1 MRRTNIVLLA
11 LAQLCTAKQ
20 PGFSIHEDLLAHP
33 QFEVVF
39 SESYILEKDAQLL
52 LESPDQPKPSAI
64 PDANADAKANTI
76 TGTNNADAASSHDSS
91 VAVEQTTNDQTPL
104 TPQAI
109 TTADTSANANDFAT
123 ADDGS
128 EQISETF
135 ELINV
140 PPLQYLCS
148 VPVLAPPPGAPN
160 QTATDLARAA
170 EERELARAADRGT
183 EILDT
188 LEGECMYYTAGWW
201 SYSFCYGQE
210 IVQFHAV
217 QGKNGKA
224 MKDPHSMEYVLGRMK
239 SRPERDTAMEAE
251 EGSGK
256 GADKDTNKD
265 KHSKNARTGDVDV
278 QKPIGSSSDD
288 APKKRKL
295 DVHKTELQVKG
306 DQKYMVQRL
315 GGGTVCDLTGRDR
328 TMEIQYHCNQG
339 ASSDRISWI
348 KEVTT
353 CAYLMEVRTP
363 RLCEEPAFLPPK
375 PKHAHPISCRLVVHS
390 EDELA
395 QWHEQKTIE
404 AREAM
409 TSKDPQQPAEPA
421 EDGHHHEHG
430 ETASS
435 DGGLL
440 IGGIV
445 VGARQIFADEV
456 QHAADTVPKLQN
468 TKTAKAA
475 AKAFKKSHPGGVLG
489 GKTREALHKA
499 AAAKNEDG
507 KFVRVIARGLGN
519 DAAGNAGAVEVVD
532 TAELKTLG
540 VNVGAINELVIKMG
554 ALAGGK
560 PWHVTAYDVGD
571 ESLMLRAYIDTDE
584 GEEETAGSGSGSG
597 SSEEATEPADKGSSE
612 DTNDKRPT
620 IKVVV
625 KKVNADGAPVE
636 DEGDDEDSKGSEET
650 FKKDEL

>member
-11 LAQLCTAKQ
+11 LAQLCAAKQ

-52 LESPDQPKPSAI
+52 LEGPDQPKPSAI
-64 PDANADAKANTI
+64 PDANADADAKANTI
-76 TGTNNADAASSHDSS
+76 SSTGNTKAVPSHDS
-91 VAVEQTTNDQTPL
+91 L
-104 TPQAI
+104 
-109 TTADTSANANDFAT
+109 NDFAT

-135 ELINV
+135 ELINM

-170 EERELARAADRGT
+170 EARELARASDRGT
-183 EILDT
+183 DIINT
-188 LEGECMYYTAGWW
+188 LESECMYYAAGWW

-239 SRPERDTAMEAE
+239 SRQERDTAMEAE
-251 EGSGK
+251 EGS
-256 GADKDTNKD
+256 ASDKDMDKD
-265 KHSKNARTGDVDV
+265 KGYKDMRTSDVDV
-278 QKPIGSSSDD
+278 QKPIRSSSDD
-288 APKKRKL
+288 VPKKKKKL

-390 EDELA
+390 DDELA

-409 TSKDPQQPAEPA
+409 ASKDQQQPT
-421 EDGHHHEHG
+421 EDSHEHS
-430 ETASS
+430 ETAGSE
-435 DGGLL
+435 GLL
-440 IGGIV
+440 IGGVV
-445 VGARQIFADEV
+445 VGARQIFAEEV
-456 QHAADTVPKLQN
+456 QHAAGAVPKLQN

-475 AKAFKKSHPGGVLG
+475 AKAFKKSHPGGD
-489 GKTREALHKA
+489 KTREALQKA
-499 AAAKNEDG
+499 AAAKNEGG
-507 KFVRVIARGLGN
+507 KFVRVLARGLGN
-519 DAAGNAGAVEVVD
+519 DDVGNAGAVEVVD
-532 TAELKTLG
+532 TAELQMLG

-560 PWHVTAYDVGD
+560 RWHVTAYDVGED
-571 ESLMLRAYIDTDE
+571 SLVLRAYIDTDE
-584 GEEETAGSGSGSG
+584 GEEVIEGGG

-612 DTNDKRPT
+612 DAKDKRPT

-625 KKVNADGAPVE
+625 KKVDADGAPIY
-636 DEGDDEDSKGSEET
+636 DEGSDEDSSEGSQGDQGSEGSEET